1 MSIIMF
7 AGKTKSGKSTAA
19 EALVSLN
26 PTYKQ
31 VAFGDIIKEDYCNRY
46 NVPIEYL
53 HDVTKKDFY
62 RPDVVQ
68 FADEQR
74 AKDQYRYARGLFTM
88 LDAYPGNYVVDDLR
102 AVEELEFGLARGAT
116 PHLIHAEDVP
126 RKFRGWVPNDYI
138 DQHYLENE
146 MILSAETYRALSG
159 TVIYNNSQSLDDI
172 RNRMEALLRELA
184 KRELALAS

>member
-7 AGKTKSGKSTAA
+7 AGRTKSGKSTAA

-31 VAFGDIIKEDYCNRY
+31 VAFGDIIKEDFSNQY
-46 NVPIEYL
+46 NVPIEWL

-74 AKDQYRYARGLFTM
+74 AKDSYRYARGLFTM
-88 LDAYPGNYVVDDLR
+88 LDAYPGNYVIDDLR
-102 AVEELEFGLARGAT
+102 AIEELEFGLSRGAT

-126 RKFRGWVPNDYI
+126 RKFRGWIPNDYI

-172 RNRMEALLRELA
+172 RNRMEALLKELSRRELA
-184 KRELALAS
+184 KV

>member
-74 AKDQYRYARGLFTM
+74 AKDSYRYARGLFTM
-88 LDAYPGNYVVDDLR
+88 LDAYPGNYVIDDLR
-102 AVEELEFGLARGAT
+102 AIEELEFGLSRGAT

-126 RKFRGWVPNDYI
+126 RKFRGWVPNPWVD
-138 DQHYLENE
+138 DHYLENE